1 MSKMGRITSKEIG
14 MALLIILALLLW
26 IFGSKIID
34 ATTVALVI
42 IGLMVVGG
50 IVKWE
55 DILGN
60 KAAWNVLVWVATV
73 VTLADGLNK
82 VGFITWFAKVVSVFL
97 MGMSPVVMM
106 AILVAIFF
114 FIHYM
119 FANITSHTVA
129 VLPVII
135 AAGAVLPG
143 MPVKTFGMLLC
154 YCLGI
159 MGILTPYATG
169 PAIVCYGTGYIPRK
183 NFWTLGAIFGI
194 IFLAALLI
202 IEIPYLSFINR

>member
-1 MSKMGRITSKEIG
+1 M
-14 MALLIILALLLW
+14 
-26 IFGSKIID
+26 
-34 ATTVALVI
+34 
-42 IGLMVVGG
+42 
-50 IVKWE
+50 
-55 DILGN
+55 
-60 KAAWNVLVWVATV
+60 LVWVATT

-82 VGFITWFAKVVSVFL
+82 VGFITWFAKVVSAFL
-97 MGMSPVVMM
+97 MVMSPIVVM

-119 FANITSHTVA
+119 FANITSHAMA

-135 AAGAVLPG
+135 AAGAALPG
-143 MPVKTFGMLLC
+143 SPVKTLGMLLC

-169 PAIVCYGTGYIPRK
+169 PAIVCFGTGYIPRK
-183 NFWTLGAIFGI
+183 DFWPLRTIFGV
-194 IFLAALLI
+194 IFLTALLI